1 MGRIGLSS
9 HIGTEGDP
17 AGTMAVL
24 EAEARHL
31 GARELSRVAGCRVE
45 ILHDW
50 KHAAARWNDFG
61 PSMPFQDRCWL
72 DAWYAAFANLPHV
85 EPLIAIISDAASLEQ
100 IALLPLVRRLQRG
113 VRIVEFADLDLTDY
127 NAPLMTASAPRD
139 AEAARVLWCDLK
151 AALQRSPGGADLVRL
166 RKMPI
171 NLAGRPNP
179 LTLLDGARPC
189 PLNGNVVTTG
199 DDFDAYR
206 HSLERSV
213 RKNLER
219 SWRVFTRDSAA
230 RLQIVTDRD
239 QALRVLSVMEIQQGA
254 RMRHLGLNFVLNDES
269 SAVFYR
275 RLVGE
280 GLRGGYAVLSA
291 LTVGE
296 EVVATLL
303 GIRVGSRY
311 VMLRNSHAGEK
322 WSNCSPGRLIIE
334 RTMAALHK
342 DGVRSFDFS
351 IGNYAY
357 KRRFGVAP
365 LALVDFTAAL
375 GWRGIPSALRDRA
388 VHELRRYPRLAG
400 LARRALGK
408 RRASREED

>member
-1 MGRIGLSS
+1 
-9 HIGTEGDP
+9 
-17 AGTMAVL
+17 MAVL
-24 EAEARHL
+24 EAQAGYLDAR
-31 GARELSRVAGCRVE
+31 GISRATGFRVE

-50 KHAAARWNDFG
+50 NQAAVRWNDFG
-61 PSMPFQDRCWL
+61 SSTPFQDQRWL
-72 DAWYAAFANLPHV
+72 DSWYAASAGLPHV
-85 EPLIAIISDAASLEQ
+85 EPLIAIISNAATSEQ
-100 IALLPLVRRLQRG
+100 IALLPLVRRLQSG

-127 NAPLMTASAPRD
+127 NAPLMTAAAPRD
-139 AEAARVLWCDLK
+139 AEAARVLWRDLR
-151 AALQRSPGGADLVRL
+151 AALRRSPGGVDLVRL

-171 NLAGRPNP
+171 DLRGRLNS

-219 SWRVFTRDSAA
+219 SWRVFTRDRGA
-230 RLQIVTDRD
+230 RLQIVTDPE

-269 SAVFYR
+269 SSVFYR
-275 RLVGE
+275 NLVGK
-280 GLRGGYAVLSA
+280 GLRSGYAVLSA

-334 RTMAALHK
+334 RTMAALHR

-375 GWRGIPSALRDRA
+375 GWRGIPAALRDRA
-388 VHELRRYPRLAG
+388 VHELRRYPRLAA

-408 RRASREED
+408 QRASREED